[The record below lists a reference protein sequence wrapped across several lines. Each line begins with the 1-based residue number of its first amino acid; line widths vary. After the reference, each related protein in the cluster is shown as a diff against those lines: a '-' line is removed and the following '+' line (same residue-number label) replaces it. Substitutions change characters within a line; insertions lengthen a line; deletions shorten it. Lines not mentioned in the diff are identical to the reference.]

1 MNDVLD
7 RIRAAYVEGSRKRAL
22 SVDGGEVI
30 EVDGLVVALTNLPE
44 PALNGAVVARE
55 PEDSDAALAVAEQE
69 FRRRGHPFFGIELE
83 RGRHP
88 AVEEAV
94 KRAGLTLLL
103 SHAAMSARQADLPSG
118 GAVPVG
124 VRIERLEDPSGL
136 PDLRAVDLDAFGGDP
151 DVTARFLGP
160 GALAADHSRVFLA
173 WEDGRAIGAGTAW
186 SLLGTIGIFGVA
198 VMERARGRGIG
209 AALTIEAA
217 RAFGDQ
223 VDLAW
228 LHPTDLARPLYE
240 RLGFRA
246 VADWDI
252 WVRP

>member
-1 MNDVLD
+1 MSEAVN
-7 RIRAAYVEGSRKRAL
+7 RIRAAYVEGSRRRAL
-22 SVDGGEVI
+22 SVEGGEVVEI
-30 EVDGLVVALTNLPE
+30 DGLVVALTNLPE

-55 PEDSDAALAVAEQE
+55 PQDSDAALAAAEEE

-94 KRAGLTLLL
+94 RRAGLTLLL
-103 SHAAMSARQADLPSG
+103 SHPAMSARPVDLPSG
-118 GAVPVG
+118 GAVPAG
-124 VRIERLEDPSGL
+124 VRIERLEDPSRL
-136 PDLRAVDLDAFGGDP
+136 PDLQAVDLDAFGGDP

-160 GALAADHSRVFLA
+160 GALGADHNRVFLA
-173 WEDGRAIGAGTAW
+173 WGDGRAIGAGTAW
-186 SLLGTIGIFGVA
+186 LLLGTIGIFGVA
-198 VMERARGRGIG
+198 VVEHARGRGIG

-217 RAFGDQ
+217 RTFGDQ

>member
-1 MNDVLD
+1 VD
-7 RIRAAYVEGSRKRAL
+7 RIRAAYVEGSRRRAL
-22 SVDGGEVI
+22 SVEGGEVVEI
-30 EVDGLVVALTNLPE
+30 DGLVVALTNLPE

-55 PEDSDAALAVAEQE
+55 PEDADVALAAAEQE

-94 KRAGLTLLL
+94 GRAGLTLLL
-103 SHAAMSARQADLPSG
+103 SHPAMAARPADLPWG
-118 GAVPVG
+118 PTAPAVVL
-124 VRIERLEDPSGL
+124 IERLDDPSEL
-136 PDLRAVDLDAFGGDP
+136 AELQAVDLDAFGGDP

-160 GALAADHSRVFLA
+160 GVLASDHIRVFLA
-173 WEDGRAIGAGTAW
+173 REDGRAIGAGTAW
-186 SLLGTIGIFGVA
+186 SLLGTVGIFGIA
-198 VMERARGRGIG
+198 VVERARGRGIG
-209 AALTIEAA
+209 AALTLTAA
-217 RAFGDQ
+217 HAFGDD

-246 VADWDI
+246 VSDWDI
-252 WVRP
+252 WVRPS